1 MINGQ
6 DLTAAEMNEKLS
18 GCMRSEDFIGQY
30 KDGYAALF
38 PDTPEKVLPII
49 EGRFAKAGLSIIRKE
64 EVM

>member
-1 MINGQ
+1 
-6 DLTAAEMNEKLS
+6 
-18 GCMRSEDFIGQY
+18 MRSEDFIGQY